1 MSVTLRPY
9 QADAVEVL
17 RDRYRA
23 GRRSPLLVLAT
34 GGGKTVIFSHVAAG
48 AQERGKRVLI
58 LAHRRELIRQASRK
72 LSDAGV
78 EHGVVAPDFTPSTAA
93 VQVASVQTLARRI
106 ETLPAFDLIV
116 IDEAHHA
123 VAGQWARIVAAQPR
137 ARLLGVTATPERM
150 DGRGLGLQAG
160 GCFDDMVLGPSA
172 ADLIGMGFLTP
183 ARVYAPAEKP
193 DFSGVRTKGGDFDAK
208 QLEARVNVATITGDV
223 VAHYRKLASGL
234 PTIAFCITVQHAQDV
249 AASFRAAGFRA
260 VCGHGGMAQGERDAA
275 INGLATGDVQILTTC
290 DLVSE
295 GLDVPAVSAA
305 ILLRPTKSL
314 GLYLQQVGR
323 GLRPAPGKQHLVVL
337 DHAGCT
343 TMHDMPDAPRAW
355 SLKGRP
361 KSAAEPDMQ
370 HCPECLAVQ
379 RTARVCT
386 ACGFEFWEEEEERE
400 GRSLVQEDGEL
411 VEMDEAR
418 IAKLRAGRLRDH
430 LTGRETRQQLEEIA
444 LARGYKRGWVTKV
457 LEEQR
462 EMQRGIAA

>member
-1 MSVTLRPY
+1 MSVVLRSY
-9 QADAVEVL
+9 QAEGVESV
-17 RDRYRA
+17 RDSYRR
-23 GRRSPLLVLAT
+23 GRRAPLLVLPT
-34 GGGKTVIFSHVAAG
+34 GAGKTVVFSHIAHG
-48 AQERGKRVLI
+48 TQSRGKRVLI
-58 LAHRRELIRQASRK
+58 LAHRRELVRQAGRK
-72 LSDAGV
+72 LADAGV
-78 EHGVVAPDFTPSTAA
+78 SHCIIAPGFTPTNDL
-93 VQVASVQTLARRI
+93 VQVASVQTLARRV
-106 ETLPAFDLIV
+106 ETLPPFDLIV

-295 GLDVPAVSAA
+295 GLDVPTVSAA

-361 KSAAEPDMQ
+361 KSPAEPDMQ

-444 LARGYKRGWVTKV
+444 LARGYKRGWITKV